1 MGVAATAAVWR
12 CARHSRKLR
21 PDARSHQLAAG
32 AQPQERLTH
41 EHRIHHHP
49 RYRHCRCRGCGR
61 LAVAQEEGQSGI
73 TAGAGNTAQ
82 RGPGIKAPDGRRLCR
97 LVLRGWL
104 AGIPIKPYELPAH
117 IKGYG
122 ANGAYDRDKYDPRFY
137 DALAQRIVAADGTF
151 VDIATLTRVFPDG
164 TSDKIAP
171 TTMRQWLYGLSI
183 DPASAASMGLLA
195 QAMIDAP
202 RSLGQRSPGAGQ
214 GDFGGGS

>member
-1 MGVAATAAVWR
+1 MSTESIILLALVIAAVAVAAWQLRKKKANPASPPAQATQPSAAPASKRLTAADY
-12 CARHSRKLR
+12 ADSFF
-21 PDARSHQLAAG
+21 S
-32 AQPQERLTH
+32 
-41 EHRIHHHP
+41 
-49 RYRHCRCRGCGR
+49 
-61 LAVAQEEGQSGI
+61 
-73 TAGAGNTAQ
+73 
-82 RGPGIKAPDGRRLCR
+82 
-97 LVLRGWL
+97 GWL

-183 DPASAASMGLLA
+183 DPASAAGMGLLA

>member
-1 MGVAATAAVWR
+1 MTTESILTILALVIVAAVAVVAWRLRKKKDGPASSPAQATQPSAAPVQAAQATQPSAAPAPASKRLTAADY
-12 CARHSRKLR
+12 ADSFF
-21 PDARSHQLAAG
+21 S
-32 AQPQERLTH
+32 
-41 EHRIHHHP
+41 
-49 RYRHCRCRGCGR
+49 
-61 LAVAQEEGQSGI
+61 
-73 TAGAGNTAQ
+73 
-82 RGPGIKAPDGRRLCR
+82 
-97 LVLRGWL
+97 GWL
-104 AGIPIKPYELPAH
+104 AGMPIKPYELPAH

-183 DPASAASMGLLA
+183 DPSSAASMGLLA
-195 QAMIDAP
+195 QALLDAP
-202 RSLGQRSPGAGQ
+202 RSLGKRSLGAGQ

>member
-1 MGVAATAAVWR
+1 MTTESILTILALVIVAAVAVVAWRLRKKKKDGPASSPAQATQPSAALVQAAQATQPSAAPAPASKRLTAADY
-12 CARHSRKLR
+12 ADSFF
-21 PDARSHQLAAG
+21 S
-32 AQPQERLTH
+32 
-41 EHRIHHHP
+41 
-49 RYRHCRCRGCGR
+49 
-61 LAVAQEEGQSGI
+61 
-73 TAGAGNTAQ
+73 
-82 RGPGIKAPDGRRLCR
+82 
-97 LVLRGWL
+97 GWL
-104 AGIPIKPYELPAH
+104 AGMPIKPYELPAH

-183 DPASAASMGLLA
+183 DPSSTASMNLLA
-195 QAMIDAP
+195 QTLLNAP
-202 RSLGQRSPGAGQ
+202 RSLGKRSLGAGQ

>member
-1 MGVAATAAVWR
+1 MSTESIILLALVIAAVAVAAWQLRKKKANPASPPAQATQPSAVQ
-12 CARHSRKLR
+12 ASKH
-21 PDARSHQLAAG
+21 
-32 AQPQERLTH
+32 LT
-41 EHRIHHHP
+41 P
-49 RYRHCRCRGCGR
+49 ADY
-61 LAVAQEEGQSGI
+61 ADSFFS
-73 TAGAGNTAQ
+73 
-82 RGPGIKAPDGRRLCR
+82 
-97 LVLRGWL
+97 GWL
-104 AGIPIKPYELPAH
+104 AGMPIKPYELPAH

-137 DALAQRIVAADGTF
+137 DALAQRIVAADGTY

-183 DPASAASMGLLA
+183 DPASAASMGVLA